1 MVEEVCNI
9 AHRVVL
15 FDRGG
20 VIGEVTGEKINA
32 PYLNGL
38 AAGALSFRLK
48 EETTLKKKGISLSY
62 IFNTYNLLIILAG
75 VIIVFS
81 ILLPNSFPTLYNLK
95 SILNYQAI
103 VV

>member
-1 MVEEVCNI
+1 MVARWFEAKSEILIFEEPTIGVDIGAKMDIYKFMQLLLQEGKGVILISSDVEEVCNI

-38 AAGALSFRLK
+38 AAGALKF
-48 EETTLKKKGISLSY
+48 E
-62 IFNTYNLLIILAG
+62 A
-75 VIIVFS
+75 
-81 ILLPNSFPTLYNLK
+81 
-95 SILNYQAI
+95 
-103 VV
+103 